1 MTPQQVQQ
9 MQQQQQQL
17 AMQQQQM
24 AMQQQQQGGVRSP
37 PGVPPQQMQQ
47 QAQLTPQQIQQ
58 MNAQHQQQMQM
69 QMQHQQQQFGAAPPG
84 VPPRQGQ
91 PQQQRQPGGQ
101 QQFQQQQQAP
111 PPQQIKHDAAY
122 NPDAAIDDGGGG
134 WLDSAPGVAMEYK
147 VHVDAAKED
156 CYWQYVHKG
165 ATFYMSSQ
173 VLKGGD
179 GNIGVAVRQPSGAI
193 VHNYA
198 WKPSAE
204 YEEEHAIGGYYSVCL
219 DNQFSRFSGKLV
231 NLYMTTFKYDEWEK
245 MAAEIE
251 ELDIKAGNMT
261 EILSSVDKRVQV
273 MRQFQQLSRGLES
286 RDFNVLLANSNYV
299 TTWSLAQAIVV
310 IVCGITQVY
319 FVKKLFESPTAKSG
333 KSNIAART

>member
-1 MTPQQVQQ
+1 
-9 MQQQQQQL
+9 
-17 AMQQQQM
+17 
-24 AMQQQQQGGVRSP
+24 
-37 PGVPPQQMQQ
+37 
-47 QAQLTPQQIQQ
+47 
-58 MNAQHQQQMQM
+58 
-69 QMQHQQQQFGAAPPG
+69 
-84 VPPRQGQ
+84 
-91 PQQQRQPGGQ
+91 
-101 QQFQQQQQAP
+101 
-111 PPQQIKHDAAY
+111 
-122 NPDAAIDDGGGG
+122 
-134 WLDSAPGVAMEYK
+134 MEYK

-179 GNIGVAVRQPSGAI
+179 GNIGVAVRRPSGAI

-261 EILSSVDKRVQV
+261 EILSTVDKRVQV
-273 MRQFQQLSRGLES
+273 MRQFQTLSRGLES
-286 RDFNVLLANSNYV
+286 RDYNLLLANGQYV
-299 TTWSLAQAIVV
+299 STWSLIQCIVV
-310 IVCGITQVY
+310 IACGVTQVY
-319 FVKKLFESPTAKSG
+319 FVRKLFDSQPGSG
-333 KSNIAART
+333 GGGTKQKMRI